1 MIWHAQGA
9 RAGGGRLS
17 GALGHGGNNHQSV
30 PRLVE
35 ALAGE
40 KVIGGAGGLQHSV
53 VFTEAG
59 ELFTFGWGQY
69 WKLGHGGDDD
79 EWVPR
84 LVQGE
89 WAGKKVAGVAAGGCH
104 TVVFTEAGDLYTFGD
119 GRHGRLG
126 HGGTDDE
133 SVPRLVEGLAGQR
146 VVSATAGENF
156 TAVATERGEVFC
168 FGRLGGYAHWPEH
181 HTPVLVRSLLN

>member
-1 MIWHAQGA
+1 M
-9 RAGGGRLS
+9 
-17 GALGHGGNNHQSV
+17 LGHGVPSGFWWV

-40 KVIGGAGGLQHSV
+40 KVVGGAGGDRHSV

-59 ELFTFGWGQY
+59 ELFTFGRGGY
-69 WKLGHGGDDD
+69 GKLGHGGDDH
-79 EWVPR
+79 ESVPR

-89 WAGKKVAGVAAGGCH
+89 LAEKKVAGVAAGRYH
-104 TVVFTEAGDLYTFGD
+104 TVVFTEAGELYAFG
-119 GRHGRLG
+119 GGGYGQLG
-126 HGGTDDE
+126 HGGTDTV

-146 VVSATAGENF
+146 VVSATAGDYF

-168 FGRLGGYAHWPEH
+168 FGQVGDDDEHQWHRPEL
-181 HTPVLVRSLLN
+181 TRRLLN